1 MEILFEILKIVLPA
15 IIGGLFTK
23 YTYNKNMPL
32 DKLEIA
38 YNRIYHP
45 IYRIIFDKNI
55 GEDINQVIN
64 RSKIYITKYNKY
76 IDISTKK
83 IFDELCKCNN
93 ETKKKSIYRNFKNI
107 IYDRNTYLRRRLGY
121 LEPNFIQIYK
131 YATPESKSLFR
142 FFMEL
147 CVVYISLF
155 SCGIT
160 MNRFNII
167 FNISIA
173 VFAMFILLI
182 IGELIWC
189 LLRFLYYKI
198 RK

>member
-1 MEILFEILKIVLPA
+1 MKTLFEILKIILPA
-15 IIGGLFTK
+15 IITGLFTFFITK
-23 YTYNKNMPL
+23 YKYNKNKPL
-32 DKLEIA
+32 DKLEFA
-38 YNRIYHP
+38 YNRIYYP
-45 IYRIIFDKNI
+45 LYRIISDKNI
-55 GEDINQVIN
+55 EEDIDQIIN
-64 RSKIYITKYNKY
+64 KSEIYITKYNKY
-76 IDISTKK
+76 IDISTKSL
-83 IFDELCKCNN
+83 FNELCKCNN

-107 IYDRNTYLRRRLGY
+107 IYDRNSYLRRRLGY

-131 YATPESKSLFR
+131 YTTPESKSLFR

-173 VFAMFILLI
+173 VFAVFILS
-182 IGELIWC
+182 
-189 LLRFLYYKI
+189 
-198 RK
+198 